1 MSRPRLLFVV
11 VAALAVL
18 AAPAVSGA
26 GSSPRSTSALRAH
39 DAALA
44 TKSRAAV
51 LSLYALDAQLST
63 ERAKLTTLQ
72 SQLQTLNRQ
81 RASLRKML
89 HIARSN
95 TRIAQARVAQRLRQ
109 LYATGGVEPLEVLL
123 GSRSL
128 EDALA
133 GLDNI
138 DGVAKQDAAIL
149 SRVKLARAR
158 YAQTSRN
165 LAARAS
171 QVAAAVRT
179 AAATTTSL
187 AQARADRSAYISSLA
202 GQRRL
207 TERQISAALARAHEA
222 EVRSARLAQER
233 AAMVSSIHTVGASP
247 SPALPTTG
255 RVLTVVA
262 TGYSLGGTTSTG
274 LPVGWGVAAVDPSII
289 PLGTRITVPGYG
301 TAVASDTGPAIV
313 GDTIDLWFPTVRQAN
328 AWGRRVVTIVI
339 G

>member
-1 MSRPRLLFVV
+1 MSGPRLLFVA

-26 GSSPRSTSALRAH
+26 GSSPSASVLRAH
-39 DAALA
+39 DASLA

-51 LSLYALDAQLST
+51 LSLYALDTQLST
-63 ERAKLTTLQ
+63 ERARLASLR
-72 SQLQTLNRQ
+72 SQLQTLNAERV
-81 RASLRKML
+81 SLRKML

-95 TRIAQARVAQRLRQ
+95 TQVAQARIAQRLRQ

-128 EDALA
+128 EEAIA

-138 DGVAKQDAAIL
+138 NGVAKQDAAIL
-149 SRVKLARAR
+149 RRVRLARAR
-158 YAQTSRN
+158 YEQTSRD

-179 AAATTTSL
+179 AAATTSSL

-202 GQRRL
+202 EQRRL
-207 TERQISAALARAHEA
+207 TQRQISAALARAHEA
-222 EVRSARLAQER
+222 DVRSARLAEER
-233 AAMVSSIHTVGASP
+233 AAMVSSIHTVGAAP

-289 PLGTRITVPGYG
+289 PLGTRMSVPGYG

-313 GDTIDLWFPTVRQAN
+313 GDTIDLWFPTIRQAK

-339 G
+339 R